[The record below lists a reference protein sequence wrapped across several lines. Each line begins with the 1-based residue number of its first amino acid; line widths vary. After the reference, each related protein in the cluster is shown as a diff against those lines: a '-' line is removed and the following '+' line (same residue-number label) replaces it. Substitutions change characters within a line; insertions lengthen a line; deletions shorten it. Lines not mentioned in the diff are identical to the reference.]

1 MTFLRERA
9 VVPACVNEDDSAFDG
24 VGGGTARFRG
34 VGSTASDPLD
44 GVSDS
49 RLKKAAFVP
58 RAFTRRTGELVLEV
72 PGRLAVAHHHDR
84 GLLARAL
91 AQRALRGAEQHDA
104 TLWSLELRLLRALR
118 LQAPVLVVKRA

>member
-1 MTFLRERA
+1 M
-9 VVPACVNEDDSAFDG
+9 NEDASAFDG

-58 RAFTRRTGELVLEV
+58 RAAILTGELVLEV

-118 LQAPVLVVKRA
+118 CSKVQFWGKRA